1 MLPRPPVRD
10 SFLFFRPAQGRTL
23 RALFS
28 GAATSSRKL
37 RLPAARHRRALQETC
52 MRIIAGAC
60 RGRTLHTVTGPGYR
74 PAMGRV
80 RESLFS
86 MLEARGVVWGAVRV
100 LDVFAGSGS
109 LGFEALS
116 RGAVFADFVEKD
128 HNAAECL
135 RKNAANLGL
144 ADRCAIHEEDALRV
158 TARRPAQPCQLICI
172 DPPYGADLFKPTLK
186 NIMRQGW
193 LADDGFLVAE
203 VEKGLPLRAD
213 AQYDLRLEAER
224 LYGNTRILVWVKNV

>member
-1 MLPRPPVRD
+1 
-10 SFLFFRPAQGRTL
+10 
-23 RALFS
+23 
-28 GAATSSRKL
+28 
-37 RLPAARHRRALQETC
+37 

-116 RGAVFADFVEKD
+116 RGARFADFIEKD
-128 HNAAECL
+128 HKAAECL

-158 TARRPAQPCQLICI
+158 TARRPAEPCQLICI
-172 DPPYGADLFKPTLK
+172 DPPYGADLFKPALK
-186 NIMRQGW
+186 NIIRQGW

-213 AQYDLRLEAER
+213 AQYNLRLEAER